1 MKIQKSR
8 RPAKGFSLMELVVVV
23 SIIVVL
29 AALTLGALNMIRA
42 QQARKTATVQVGLLS
57 NALQDYNL
65 ENRSYPTNTDPD
77 GMKGDEVL
85 YKALFYDGYEAKQN
99 DQTGGARIYLAE
111 LDPQNN
117 TKGGQAWI
125 QGTGAQAKIV
135 DPWGNPYR
143 YRSGDSSAARNPDFD
158 LWSMGPDGK
167 TNQDPKHTDCLDDI
181 KNWTN

>member
-29 AALTLGALNMIRA
+29 AALTLGALNMIRGK
-42 QQARKTATVQVGLLS
+42 QARDTALVQINLLAH
-57 NALQDYNL
+57 ALADYNL
-65 ENRSYPTNTDPD
+65 ENRTYPTNADPE
-77 GMKGDEVL
+77 GAKGDEVL
-85 YKALFYDGYEAKQN
+85 YKALFYDGFEAKEN
-99 DQTGGARIYLAE
+99 DQKGGARIYLAE

-143 YRSGDSSAARNPDFD
+143 YRSGDSSAAKNPDFD
-158 LWSMGPDGK
+158 IWSAGPDGK
-167 TNQDPKHTDCLDDI
+167 TNTDPKNAACLDDI
-181 KNWTN
+181 KNWSN